1 LFRTGNWED
10 ISRAVASGEVKAT
23 LPSGQPLL
31 LPYMRD
37 NKKGNKDLPFKRL
50 RFDEGM
56 RTVIC
61 RAVPHTQQ

>member
-1 LFRTGNWED
+1 M
-10 ISRAVASGEVKAT
+10 ASGEVKAT